1 MEERKIGIVADMA
14 SIGVAMHR
22 DIMSGNVAHEA
33 IQHALDLDEP
43 KCVVIE
49 TVAPE
54 IGSAE
59 EGLPLR
65 LSIERDSPYYCAAA
79 AVVGVTL
86 NGVEYPGV
94 VEYSVNMGFVRIAKP
109 DADGR
114 VSAYAAKNA
123 EQRLGKVCVFWRG
136 SPSRQVRRQL
146 ARVPSP
152 R

>member
-22 DIMSGNVAHEA
+22 DILNGNVAHEA
-33 IQHALDLDEP
+33 IQHALDLPEP
-43 KCVVIE
+43 VVIE
-49 TVAPE
+49 TTAPE

-65 LSIERDSPYYCAAA
+65 LSIERGSPYYCAAA

-86 NGVEYPGV
+86 NGEELPGV
-94 VEYSVNMGFVRIAKP
+94 VEYSVNMGFIRVAKP

-123 EQRLGKVCVFWRG
+123 EQRWGKVCVFWRG